1 MSALPSNPSKPG
13 AAPKR
18 VARKTTLVPVASK
31 APKAKRRIAIACQGG
46 GSQTAFTAGA
56 LRGLFE
62 GGILDEYELV
72 SISGTS
78 GGSICATLTWYAL
91 MHGDEKPWERMYDF
105 WRENSASSEGEKLF
119 NRMLLQSMRLANA
132 GRIPSLSLSPTNPIA
147 KMMLDA
153 STIGLRPLFT
163 DFEGLLKKHIDF
175 AKLKKWGARPDDVA
189 LMIGAVNVLTGKLA
203 KFCSALEPIR
213 VEHILASCAVPSIF
227 PAVEFDG
234 GAYWDGL
241 FSDNPPISEL
251 LQPRFVGL
259 QHVPQEIW
267 VIKINATG
275 LEHVPEAADQIVDRR
290 NELVGNVSLFQQL
303 DAIRVMN
310 ELYLQGA
317 FTSEFAKGMR
327 IDGPI
332 CIPKSFEDDEPR
344 DYHIPFIEMSAK
356 LSRSLDYES
365 KIDRSVEHIELLMKD
380 GEQQASEFLTQR
392 RALSF

>member
-1 MSALPSNPSKPG
+1 MPSKVATPG
-13 AAPKR
+13 VAAKR
-18 VARKTTLVPVASK
+18 AAKKTTPAPPASK
-31 APKAKRRIAIACQGG
+31 SPQPRRRIALACQGG

-62 GGILDEYELV
+62 AGILDEYELV

-78 GGSICATLTWYAL
+78 GGSICAALTWYAL
-91 MHGDEKPWERMYDF
+91 MHGDEKPWERMYEF
-105 WRENSASSEGEKLF
+105 WRENAASSEGEKLF
-119 NRMLLQSMRLANA
+119 NRMVVQSMRLANA

-147 KMMLDA
+147 KMMFETA
-153 STIGLRPLFT
+153 TVGLRPLFT
-163 DFEGLLKKHIDF
+163 DFQGLLEKHIDF

-189 LMIGAVNVLTGKLA
+189 LMIGAVNVLTGRLA
-203 KFCSALEPIR
+203 KFCSAREPIR

-251 LQPRFVGL
+251 LQPRLVGL
-259 QHVPQEIW
+259 EHLPQEIW

-275 LEHVPEAADQIVDRR
+275 LDHVPDAADQIVDRR

-317 FTSEFAKGMR
+317 FTSEFSKGMG

-344 DYHIPFIEMSAK
+344 GYHIPFIEMSAK

-365 KIDRSVEHIELLMKD
+365 KIDRSVEHIEMLMKD

-392 RALSF
+392 RALAF

>member
-1 MSALPSNPSKPG
+1 MIMTPSNPSKPR
-13 AAPKR
+13 AAAAR
-18 VARKTTLVPVASK
+18 SARKTTLVSVASK
-31 APKAKRRIAIACQGG
+31 PPKAKRRIAIACQGG

-78 GGSICATLTWYAL
+78 GGSICATLAWYAL
-91 MHGDEKPWERMYDF
+91 MLGDQKPWERMYDF

-119 NRMLLQSMRLANA
+119 NRMVLQSMRLANA
-132 GRIPSLSLSPTNPIA
+132 GRIPSVSLSPTNPIA

-163 DFEGLLKKHIDF
+163 DFEGLLQKHIDF
-175 AKLKKWGARPDDVA
+175 AKLKKWGARPDDVV

-203 KFCSALEPIR
+203 KFCSSREHIR

-251 LQPRFVGL
+251 LQPRFVGM

-267 VIKINATG
+267 VIKINATD
-275 LEHVPEAADQIVDRR
+275 LEHVPQAADQIVDRR

-317 FTSEFAKGMR
+317 FTSEFAKGMG

-332 CIPKSFEDDEPR
+332 CIPKSFEDDEAR
-344 DYHIPFIEMSAK
+344 GYHIPFIEMSTK

-365 KIDRSVEHIELLMKD
+365 KIDRSVEHIEKLMKD

-392 RALSF
+392 RALAF

>member
-1 MSALPSNPSKPG
+1 MTARPSSVPKPRAAAKG
-13 AAPKR
+13 AAI
-18 VARKTTLVPVASK
+18 KTSSLAAATK
-31 APKAKRRIAIACQGG
+31 APTAKRRIAIACQGG

-62 GGILDEYELV
+62 EGILEEFDLV

-78 GGSICATLTWYAL
+78 GGSICAALTWYAL
-91 MHGDEKPWERMYDF
+91 MHGDKKPWERMYEF
-105 WRENSASSEGEKLF
+105 WRENSASSDGEKLF
-119 NRMLLQSMRLANA
+119 NRMVVQSMRLANA

-147 KMMLDA
+147 RLMFESATM
-153 STIGLRPLFT
+153 GLRPLFT
-163 DFEGLLKKHIDF
+163 DFQGLLEKHIDF
-175 AKLKKWGARPDDVA
+175 AKLKKWGARPGDVA
-189 LMIGAVNVLTGKLA
+189 LMIGAVNVLTGRLA

-275 LEHVPEAADQIVDRR
+275 LDHVPQAADQIVDRR

-317 FTSEFAKGMR
+317 FTSEFVKGMR
-327 IDGPI
+327 IEAPI

-365 KIDRSVEHIELLMKD
+365 KIDRSVEHIERLMKD
-380 GEQQASEFLTQR
+380 GEQQAVAFLSQR
-392 RALSF
+392 RALGF

>member
-1 MSALPSNPSKPG
+1 MTTTPSNAPKPG
-13 AAPKR
+13 AAAKR
-18 VARKTTLVPVASK
+18 VARKTASVPATSSP
-31 APKAKRRIAIACQGG
+31 AKAKRRIAIACQGG

-91 MHGDEKPWERMYDF
+91 MQGDEKPWERMYDF
-105 WRENSASSEGEKLF
+105 WRENSASSDGEKLF
-119 NRMLLQSMRLANA
+119 NRMVLQSMRLANA

-163 DFEGLLKKHIDF
+163 DFQGLLQKHIDF
-175 AKLKKWGARPDDVA
+175 AKLKKWGARPDDVV
-189 LMIGAVNVLTGKLA
+189 LMIGAVNVLTGRLA
-203 KFCSALEPIR
+203 KFCSAREPMR

-251 LQPRFVGL
+251 LQPSFVGL

-303 DAIRVMN
+303 DSIRVIN

-332 CIPKSFEDDEPR
+332 CIPKSFEDDAAR
-344 DYHIPFIEMSAK
+344 DYHIPFIEMSTQ

-365 KIDRSVEHIELLMKD
+365 KIDRSVEHIEKLMKD
-380 GEQQASEFLTQR
+380 GEQQASEFLAQR
-392 RALSF
+392 RALAF